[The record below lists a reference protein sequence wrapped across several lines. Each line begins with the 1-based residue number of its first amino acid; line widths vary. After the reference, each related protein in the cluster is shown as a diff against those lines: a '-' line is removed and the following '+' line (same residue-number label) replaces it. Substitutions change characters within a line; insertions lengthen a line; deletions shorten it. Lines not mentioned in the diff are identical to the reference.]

1 MPIFTPW
8 IRIRIRIC
16 MDPDDA
22 LQHLL
27 IHITGFKKGS
37 KCTYKSFGVSFLL
50 QSIRQRSGVGIF
62 F

>member
-22 LQHLL
+22 LQHLR

-37 KCTYKSFGVSFLL
+37 KCTYNDS
-50 QSIRQRSGVGIF
+50 
-62 F
+62 